1 MPIKVLSCDTITQVK
16 EKIVDQF
23 YKNIPFSKRPSI
35 DDFDIG
41 MFEYQSLKKRVSVF
55 LNRIE
60 WRVGSH
66 MKLLRDDDKSEQPDS
81 NDFVQVQTLASYKVE

>member
-1 MPIKVLSCDTITQVK
+1 VPIKVLSCDSITQVK

-41 MFEYQSLKKRVSVF
+41 MF
-55 LNRIE
+55 
-60 WRVGSH
+60 
-66 MKLLRDDDKSEQPDS
+66 
-81 NDFVQVQTLASYKVE
+81 

>member
-1 MPIKVLSCDTITQVK
+1 MEDDKSNLISTPVPIKVLSCDSITQVK

-41 MFEYQSLKKRVSVF
+41 MFRIDRVA
-55 LNRIE
+55 
-60 WRVGSH
+60 
-66 MKLLRDDDKSEQPDS
+66 RDNFAFFCFSRSDRM
-81 NDFVQVQTLASYKVE
+81 ASGITYEITS

>member
-1 MPIKVLSCDTITQVK
+1 MPIKVLSCDSIRQVK

-35 DDFDIG
+35 ENFDIG
-41 MFEYQSLKKRVSVF
+41 MFQLKLRPFF
-55 LNRIE
+55 LKFVLIE

-66 MKLLRDDDKSEQPDS
+66 MKLLRNEEKLENPDS
-81 NDFVQVQTLASYKVE
+81 NGFVQVQTLASYKV